1 MKSKLFI
8 FSLILFT
15 IGCKKDSKIETPQA
29 TSTAN
34 SGTIVFNITAKI
46 NNQNVVYNTQMYK
59 GNVTDSFKV
68 SLLKYYLSNFKLKDI
83 NNNEFKIN
91 EYVINEHNTSTISF
105 TLNTITPGNYNSL
118 SMLIGV
124 DKEHNISGSQT
135 GALDPINGMFW
146 DWNTGYIFFKL
157 EGEYKNS
164 NTTSLKPITI
174 HVGGF
179 DGPFNCLRE
188 ASLNSIDLKVVN
200 DKKTIVNM
208 DLNLNELLNNP
219 QALEFDNIAI
229 SSNSKDAK
237 IIADNYFDM
246 FSVSSIINP

>member
-1 MKSKLFI
+1 MKIKLIVFFI
-8 FSLILFT
+8 IFFI
-15 IGCKKDSKIETPQA
+15 IGCKKDSKIEQPQVTP
-29 TSTAN
+29 TVN
-34 SGTIVFNITAKI
+34 SGIIEFNITAKI
-46 NNQNVVYNTQMYK
+46 NNQNLIYNSQMYK

-68 SLLKYYLSNFKLKDI
+68 SLLKYYLSNFKLKDV
-83 NNNEFKIN
+83 NNNELKIN

-105 TLNTITPGNYNSL
+105 TLNNVAPGNYNTL
-118 SMLIGV
+118 NMLIGV

-164 NTTSLKPITI
+164 NSSALKPITI
-174 HVGGF
+174 HIGGF

-188 ASLNSIDLKVVN
+188 ANINSIDLKVVN
-200 DKKTIVNM
+200 DKKTVVNM

-219 QALEFDNIAI
+219 QVLEFDNIAI
-229 SSNSKDAK
+229 SSTSKDTK

-246 FSVSSIINP
+246 FSVTSIINP